1 MQTGRMRSPVK
12 YAILI
17 EKTNN
22 GYSAYAPDLPG
33 CVAAADI
40 RTEAE
45 DLLREAIALHLE
57 SLREHGEPI
66 PQPQTTALIE
76 VQPL

>member
-1 MQTGRMRSPVK
+1 MQYTVLV
-12 YAILI
+12 LI
-17 EKTNN
+17 EKTDN

-33 CVAAADI
+33 CVAATDT

-45 DLLREAIALHLE
+45 DLLREAIVPHL
-57 SLREHGEPI
+57 EHGEPI
-66 PQPQTTALIE
+66 PQPQTTAALIE